1 MPSYAVYIRTKEG
14 YIERM
19 KNVVSHLP
27 HIARPLSGTSNPYI
41 YKEALVGFPE
51 SMVFWAAST
60 GPSVGIAP
68 LSTELN
74 VCTGDTQS
82 VIGIGERI
90 SIAEHPTEKPSAS
103 N

>member
-27 HIARPLSGTSNPYI
+27 YIARPLSETSNPYV
-41 YKEALVGFPE
+41 YEEALVGFPE
-51 SMVFWAAST
+51 SMVLWAAST

-68 LSTELN
+68 LRPDL
-74 VCTGDTQS
+74 GDRTAAHRS
-82 VIGIGERI
+82 VGMNER
-90 SIAEHPTEKPSAS
+90 T
-103 N
+103 